1 MYGIDAQGVHHSEW
15 AFTDIDAC
23 PTKSFI
29 VEHYNDPLY
38 DQYFELAVAKRP
50 EHELYDVVKDP
61 DCLTNL
67 ANDPEFAGIKDQLD
81 ALLTEE
87 LTRTEDPRI
96 VGPNP
101 ELFDTYP
108 RYSPMREFP
117 QPDWAR

>member
-1 MYGIDAQGVHHSEW
+1 ML
-15 AFTDIDAC
+15 AF
-23 PTKSFI
+23 
-29 VEHYNDPLY
+29 
-38 DQYFELAVAKRP
+38 
-50 EHELYDVVKDP
+50 
-61 DCLTNL
+61 
-67 ANDPEFAGIKDQLD
+67 KDQLD

-87 LTRTEDPRI
+87 LTCTEDPRI